1 MFQDPTAGA
10 HGTKSANAAVHRGC
24 CSPGAG
30 HPDSQVSY
38 PCSIIDINYVNLKK
52 RFQEIDTQKSNLHM
66 LYVYEKMTATKK
78 HKAGLAKNIFY
89 DTTSDNAIS
98 YKGF

>member
-1 MFQDPTAGA
+1 
-10 HGTKSANAAVHRGC
+10 
-24 CSPGAG
+24 
-30 HPDSQVSY
+30 
-38 PCSIIDINYVNLKK
+38 
-52 RFQEIDTQKSNLHM
+52 M

-89 DTTSDNAIS
+89 DTTSDNAIP